1 MSEEG
6 RRWAARCWLQVRDAS
21 ALCSRPSPS
30 RHRRRT
36 RAARTSRS
44 AVRRPPAAAT
54 RLKRAE
60 EGGEEASCAVKVDR
74 AAGPRRVPVVHLR
87 PSGRGPR
94 TSSRWASRRSARRS
108 SRTSAAAASSPRSTA
123 RAPVAGDVGC
133 GIRGNMTRD
142 WGMSKHL
149 LALRVEGRRRR
160 RRRRRV
166 RDADGAREVGAVDR
180 AVVGA
185 HRRQPRLAVAPA
197 GEGDGVV
204 GDVRGKEARPA
215 GRGAHLHDGS
225 VPQRTAAVGEWK
237 LRTLPSS
244 ASQSKL
250 SICRSPIGFCPSK

>member
-1 MSEEG
+1 MSEDG

-21 ALCSRPSPS
+21 APCSRPSPS
-30 RHRRRT
+30 RRRRRT
-36 RAARTSRS
+36 RAARTFRS
-44 AVRRPPAAAT
+44 AARRPPAAAT

-74 AAGPRRVPVVHLR
+74 APGPRRVPVVHTSVPVGGVLALR
-87 PSGRGPR
+87 RVGPAVGRLEGVAELEQLR
-94 TSSRWASRRSARRS
+94 HHRLAARH
-108 SRTSAAAASSPRSTA
+108 
-123 RAPVAGDVGC
+123 G
-133 GIRGNMTRD
+133 
-142 WGMSKHL
+142 HL

-185 HRRQPRLAVAPA
+185 HRRQPRLAVAPVEVREWA
-197 GEGDGVV
+197 V
-204 GDVRGKEARPA
+204 GDVRGKDARPA
-215 GRGAHLHDGS
+215 GRAHLHDGS

-250 SICRSPIGFCPSK
+250 SICRSPIGFCASK